1 MTTKIL
7 RLAFGLAVALGV
19 LATGVLKA
27 DTYDKRTVFTFNRPI
42 SVPGVTLPA
51 GKYMFRLVDTETS
64 RKVVQVLDEHGR
76 KPYAMLH
83 TIPDIRRDASG
94 SPEVRFME
102 TAKGQPTAVQTWWYP
117 NERIGYE
124 FIYPKDQARRLA
136 QAVVEPVLTTRTET
150 TKVEETRTAELERLT
165 PTEEKPVVAEA
176 APEPIVP
183 AGVVQE
189 GVVADARTELPTT
202 ATHLPLVGL
211 IGLLAMASAGAL
223 RFLRM
228 VRT

>member
-7 RLAFGLAVALGV
+7 RLACGLAVALGV

-51 GKYMFRLVDTETS
+51 GKYMFRLVDTETN

-211 IGLLAMASAGAL
+211 IGLLALASAGAL